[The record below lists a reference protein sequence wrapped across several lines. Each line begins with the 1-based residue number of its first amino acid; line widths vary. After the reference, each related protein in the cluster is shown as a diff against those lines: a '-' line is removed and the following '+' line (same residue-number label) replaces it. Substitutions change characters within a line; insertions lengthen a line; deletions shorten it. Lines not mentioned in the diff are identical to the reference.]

1 MSLRLRLTLW
11 YTALLLVLLT
21 LIAFMSL
28 SLVRTSTLTRVDEE
42 LRDRGGQVARVL
54 AYSLPSSSLT
64 EVLLSAVGTSF
75 DQELYV
81 QVLDREKRIVYRSS
95 RLASGRIPLPEA
107 YYQQALSG
115 ASGYYSLSVRGPD
128 DLRVY
133 YQPIT
138 FNNEIVGAVLVARSL
153 AFEQQILRQL
163 AKNFAWIILIALIV
177 GASVGYWL
185 AGAALRPIQEATA
198 TALAITRT
206 GRLDAR
212 VPISGARSDEIGT
225 LINTFNEML
234 GRLQELFERERR
246 FSGDISHEL
255 RSPLTT
261 ILGNL
266 SLLKRAD
273 ALPETE
279 RAEML
284 AEIET
289 EAQRMRRLIS
299 DLLLL
304 AQADAD
310 PTVAHKPVE
319 LDTLMLEVYR
329 QAKRRA
335 TGREFRIVHE
345 DQAIVMGDAE
355 RLRQMLVNL
364 VNNAIQY
371 TPEGGRIELSLQRKG
386 DYAEIQVRDTGRGI
400 AQEDLPYIFQRFYR
414 ADKARSRQ
422 LGGTGLGLSIVKW
435 VVDAHAG
442 VIEVESELDVGTTF
456 RVRLPL
462 APTGEPARG
471 RKEHAT

>member
-11 YTALLLVLLT
+11 YSTLLLVLLV
-21 LIAFMSL
+21 LIAFISL
-28 SLVRTSTLTRVDEE
+28 SLVSSSTLTRVDEDLRERGEQIARLLETGEPGGAFTE
-42 LRDRGGQVARVL
+42 LF
-54 AYSLPSSSLT
+54 
-64 EVLLSAVGTSF
+64 LSAVLGSF
-75 DQELYV
+75 SREMAV
-81 QVLDREKRIVYRSS
+81 QVLDAKGNILYSS
-95 RLASGRIPLPEA
+95 AGRIPAPKA
-107 YYQQALSG
+107 YFQQGLAG
-115 ASGYYSLSVRGPD
+115 ARGYYSLSIRSPNDV
-128 DLRVY
+128 RVY
-133 YQPIT
+133 YTPIMV
-138 FNNEIVGAVLVARSL
+138 NQEVVGVVLVARNL
-153 AFEQQILRQL
+153 IFEQQILRQL
-163 AKNFAWIILIALIV
+163 AKIFAWIILIALII
-177 GASVGYWL
+177 GAGVGYWL

-212 VPISGARSDEIGT
+212 VPISGTRGDEIGT

-273 ALPETE
+273 ALSEEE
-279 RAEML
+279 RTEML

-289 EAQRMRRLIS
+289 EAQRMRRLIA

-304 AQADAD
+304 AQADAE
-310 PTVAHKPVE
+310 PVIAREPVE
-319 LDTLMLEVYR
+319 MDTLMLEVYR

-335 TGREFRIVHE
+335 DGREIRIVHE
-345 DQAIVMGDAE
+345 DQAIVLGDAE

-371 TPEGGRIELSLQRKG
+371 TPEGGRIELSLERDG
-386 DYAEIQVRDTGRGI
+386 DFAEIRVSDTGRGI
-400 AQEDLPYIFQRFYR
+400 AQEDLPHIFERFYR

-422 LGGTGLGLSIVKW
+422 MGGTGLGLSIVKW
-435 VVDAHAG
+435 VVDAHG
-442 VIEVESELDVGTTF
+442 GRIEVESELGKGSTF
-456 RVRLPL
+456 IVRLPL
-462 APTGEPARG
+462 AGDEKRRG
-471 RKEHAT
+471 